1 MKESQMAKTKK
12 FSLMDPPSLLE
23 KEIAR
28 IVDNAI
34 RNSKIQLAADDIR
47 IIAREVMPDIDR
59 MIANK
64 VSQHFYEMGQ
74 FLTNKFKLG
83 D

>member
-1 MKESQMAKTKK
+1 MKKNRMNKLEQ
-12 FSLMDPPSLLE
+12 PSLLE

-34 RNSKIQLAADDIR
+34 RDSKIQLTADDIR
-47 IIAREVMPDIDR
+47 IIAREVMPDLDR
-59 MIANK
+59 LIADK
-64 VSQHFYEMGQ
+64 VSQHFCELGQ
-74 FLTNKFKLG
+74 FLVEKFKLG

>member
-1 MKESQMAKTKK
+1 MAKTKK
-12 FSLMDPPSLLE
+12 ISLMEPPSLLE

-59 MIANK
+59 IIANK
-64 VSQHFYEMGQ
+64 VSQHFCEIGQ
-74 FLTNKFKLG
+74 FISNKFKLG
-83 D
+83 G

>member
-1 MKESQMAKTKK
+1 MAKKRMIN
-12 FSLMDPPSLLE
+12 LEQPSLLE

-34 RNSKIQLAADDIR
+34 RDSKIQLAADDIR
-47 IIAREVMPDIDR
+47 IIAREIMPDIDR

-64 VSQHFYEMGQ
+64 VSQHFCELGG
-74 FLTNKFKLG
+74 FLADKFKVG

>member
-1 MKESQMAKTKK
+1 MIKLEQ
-12 FSLMDPPSLLE
+12 PSLLE

-34 RNSKIQLAADDIR
+34 RNSKIQLTVDDTK
-47 IIAREVMPDIDR
+47 IIAREVMPDLDR
-59 MIANK
+59 LIANK
-64 VSQHFYEMGQ
+64 VSQHFYEIGQ
-74 FLTNKFKLG
+74 FLTDKFKLG